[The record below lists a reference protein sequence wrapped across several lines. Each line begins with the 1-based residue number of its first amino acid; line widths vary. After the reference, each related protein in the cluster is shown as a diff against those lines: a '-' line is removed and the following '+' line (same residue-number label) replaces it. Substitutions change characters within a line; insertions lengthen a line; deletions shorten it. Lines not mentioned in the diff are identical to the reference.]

1 MTTALMR
8 PGSVAVWWLVVRP
21 VTLSAAFVPVA
32 VGTAC
37 AATAHG
43 VRVLPAL
50 AALLGAFLIQ
60 IGTNFANDLFD
71 FEKGADT
78 EARVGPTRAA
88 QSGLLSVGA
97 LRVGMLA
104 SFGLATLLGVYLTWI
119 GGPVIVLV
127 GVLSILSG
135 IAYTGGPYPLGYH
148 GLGDVFVL
156 IFFGLVAVAT
166 TAFVQ
171 LGHVTALSLWA
182 SWPVGALA
190 TAILVVNN
198 VRDRE
203 TDVVAGKGTLV
214 VRLGR
219 GAGLFEYAALLL
231 TSYAVPVVIW
241 RLELAGPLVLL
252 PLLTAPLAIVRMREL
267 VLRRGEALNATL
279 VGTAKLLL
287 FFGLLFAAGL
297 CFSRGFA

>member
-1 MTTALMR
+1 MNTALMR
-8 PGSVAVWWLVVRP
+8 PGSAAAWWLAARP
-21 VTLSAAFVPVA
+21 ATLSAAFVPVA

-37 AATAHG
+37 AAAAHG

-171 LGHVTALSLWA
+171 LGQVTALSLWA

-267 VLRRGEALNATL
+267 VLCRGEALNATL

>member
-1 MTTALMR
+1 WLAAR
-8 PGSVAVWWLVVRP
+8 PA
-21 VTLSAAFVPVA
+21 TLSAAFVPVA

-37 AATAHG
+37 AAAAGG
-43 VRVLPAL
+43 VRALPAL
-50 AALLGAFLIQ
+50 AALLGAFAIQ

-78 EARVGPTRAA
+78 EERVGPTRAA
-88 QSGLLSVGA
+88 QAGLLSVNA
-97 LRVGMLA
+97 LRVGMLV
-104 SFGLATLLGVYLTWI
+104 SFAFATLLGVYLTWVA
-119 GGPVIVLV
+119 GPVVVLV

-135 IAYTGGPYPLGYH
+135 VAYTGGPYPLGYH

-156 IFFGLVAVAT
+156 VFFGLVAVVT

-171 LGHVTALSLWA
+171 VGQVSALSLWA

-203 TDVVAGKGTLV
+203 TDVLAGKGTLV
-214 VRLGR
+214 VRWGR
-219 GAGLFEYAALLL
+219 RAGLAEYALLL
-231 TSYAVPVVIW
+231 VTSYAVPVLIW
-241 RLELAGPLVLL
+241 RLGLAGPLVLL
-252 PLLTAPLAIVRMREL
+252 PLLTSPLAALRMRQL
-267 VLRRGEALNATL
+267 VTLRGEALNATL

-287 FFGLLFAAGL
+287 VFGLLFSLGL
-297 CFSRGFA
+297 AFSQALA

>member
-1 MTTALMR
+1 MNTALMR
-8 PGSVAVWWLVVRP
+8 PGSAAAWWLAARP
-21 VTLSAAFVPVA
+21 ATLSAAFVPVA

-37 AATAHG
+37 ATAAHG

-267 VLRRGEALNATL
+267 VLCRGEALNATL